1 MNTPI
6 RCLIA
11 EDDVDDQEIF
21 SIAIK
26 ELDDSYDCTYTL
38 NGIDAL
44 DRLTNGM
51 LLPDYIF
58 LDLNMPRMNG
68 IQCLE
73 EIKKI
78 PHLSHIPVVIYSTSS
93 GQSFIDEALLHG
105 AVTFITKPSRISD
118 LVTILKDFFANQI
131 SGKFSN

>member
-1 MNTPI
+1 MNAPI

-21 SIAIK
+21 SIAIS
-26 ELDDSYDCTYTL
+26 ELDESYDCTYTL

-44 DRLTNGM
+44 ERLNHDT
-51 LLPDYIF
+51 LLPNYIF

-68 IQCLE
+68 IQCLA
-73 EIKKI
+73 EIKKQDR
-78 PHLSHIPVVIYSTSS
+78 LSHIPVVIYSTSS

-105 AVTFITKPSRISD
+105 AATFITKPSRISD
-118 LVTILKDFFANQI
+118 LVTILNEFFANHIDKKQ
-131 SGKFSN
+131 

>member
-1 MNTPI
+1 MTTPI

-21 SIAIK
+21 SIAIQ
-26 ELDDSYDCTYTL
+26 ELDDPYDCTYTL

-44 DRLTNGM
+44 EHLTNGM

-73 EIKKI
+73 EIKKQ
-78 PHLSHIPVVIYSTSS
+78 PRLSHIPVVIYSTSS
-93 GQSFIDEALLHG
+93 GQCFIDDALLHG

-118 LVTILKDFFANQI
+118 LVSILKDFFTNQI
-131 SGKFSN
+131 GGRFNN

>member
-1 MNTPI
+1 MNAPI

-21 SIAIK
+21 SIAISELK
-26 ELDDSYDCTYTL
+26 ESYDCTYTL
-38 NGIDAL
+38 NGIEAL
-44 DRLTNGM
+44 ERLKHDT
-51 LLPDYIF
+51 LLPNYIF

-73 EIKKI
+73 EIKKQER
-78 PHLSHIPVVIYSTSS
+78 LAHIPVVIYSTSS
-93 GQSFIDEALLHG
+93 GQSFIDDALRHG

-118 LVTILKDFFANQI
+118 LVTILKEFFASQI
-131 SGKFSN
+131 NHKIY

>member
-21 SIAIK
+21 SIAIS
-26 ELDDSYDCTYTL
+26 ELDQSYECTYTL

-44 DRLTNGM
+44 ERLNHDT
-51 LLPDYIF
+51 LLPHYIF

-68 IQCLE
+68 IQCLA
-73 EIKKI
+73 EIKKQE
-78 PHLSHIPVVIYSTSS
+78 HLAHIPVVIYSTSS
-93 GQSFIDEALLHG
+93 GQSFIDDALRHG
-105 AVTFITKPSRISD
+105 AATFITKPSRISD
-118 LVTILKDFFANQI
+118 LVTLLNDFFANYMD
-131 SGKFSN
+131 KK